1 MRTIEEW
8 RTIQL
13 FVASDGVAE
22 VELETFN
29 QKKVRC
35 SCGTYASRK
44 KCKHTKFV
52 RKSMSKSSDGVTY
65 SISVPEDVDD
75 DEAMAAISDPK
86 AFREFVIKHGK
97 VIHLD

>member
-1 MRTIEEW
+1 MKTIEEW

-13 FVASDGVAE
+13 FIAADGVAE

-35 SCGTYASRK
+35 SCNTYSSRK
-44 KCKHTKFV
+44 KCRHTKFV
-52 RKSMSKSSDGVTY
+52 KKAMSKSVDGVTY

-75 DEAMAAISDPK
+75 EEAMLAISNAKD
-86 AFREFVIKHGK
+86 FRDFVIKHGT